1 MSFILAKGEREASP
15 SGLSWDPDTGQS
27 EAVITHAGQE
37 PTGQGGL
44 KRPAFSLA
52 PPCPRSIA
60 HAPPTPG
67 SLPARLC
74 LLLLILRRLGSL
86 SPPWIHGPSHHSQHP
101 PSFLPGPRHCRGLV
115 PLFQRFGE
123 QGPQCVQ
130 EGPFTEAKP
139 NVAAPRPAV
148 PSPWGAARPAPRPAL
163 TWLGALVHGAVV
175 QLVEELRPVVVHVD
189 DVDVQVDGVLHLVA
203 VHVHRVRPE
212 LEGSAAAVRAA
223 LPAWPGAFPRAGGGG
238 DRALGP
244 EGAAWGGQGGLGA
257 GPEASQSLGS
267 RGNGEGSWEGET
279 RDAWSWKQPGG
290 HSDRPAPGSRGA

>member
-15 SGLSWDPDTGQS
+15 SGLSWDPETGQS

-74 LLLLILRRLGSL
+74 LLLLILCWLGSL
-86 SPPWIHGPSHHSQHP
+86 SSPWIHGPSHHSQHP
-101 PSFLPGPRHCRGLV
+101 RVSFRAPVTAVASFPCSSASVSRA
-115 PLFQRFGE
+115 
-123 QGPQCVQ
+123 PQCVQ
-130 EGPFTEAKP
+130 EGPFTAAEP

-175 QLVEELRPVVVHVD
+175 QLVEELGPVVVHVD

-267 RGNGEGSWEGET
+267 LPRKRG
-279 RDAWSWKQPGG
+279 RVLGG
-290 HSDRPAPGSRGA
+290 

>member
-15 SGLSWDPDTGQS
+15 SGLSWDPETGQS

-74 LLLLILRRLGSL
+74 LLLLILCWLGSL

-123 QGPQCVQ
+123 QGP
-130 EGPFTEAKP
+130 
-139 NVAAPRPAV
+139 
-148 PSPWGAARPAPRPAL
+148 
-163 TWLGALVHGAVV
+163 
-175 QLVEELRPVVVHVD
+175 PV
-189 DVDVQVDGVLHLVA
+189 
-203 VHVHRVRPE
+203 
-212 LEGSAAAVRAA
+212 
-223 LPAWPGAFPRAGGGG
+223 RAGGAVYSGRAERGG
-238 DRALGP
+238 
-244 EGAAWGGQGGLGA
+244 
-257 GPEASQSLGS
+257 
-267 RGNGEGSWEGET
+267 
-279 RDAWSWKQPGG
+279 
-290 HSDRPAPGSRGA
+290 PASRGAVPLGGCPARAPPGPHLAWSPRPRSRCTAG